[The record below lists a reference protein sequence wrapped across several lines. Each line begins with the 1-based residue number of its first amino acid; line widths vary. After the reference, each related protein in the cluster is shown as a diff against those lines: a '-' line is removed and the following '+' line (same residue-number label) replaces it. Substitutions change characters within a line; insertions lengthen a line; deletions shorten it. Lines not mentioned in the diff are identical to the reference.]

1 MHLGW
6 FGVLFALAKL
16 SFLKQNL
23 GQKTSLY
30 HTQKNLGFRPTF
42 DRFIAK

>member
-1 MHLGW
+1 MYMYNAFGG

-16 SFLKQNL
+16 SFLEQNL

-30 HTQKNLGFRPTF
+30 HTQK
-42 DRFIAK
+42 I